1 MPAPGLMPGHT
12 EKSSQSA
19 AGRGLYWTDEARTD
33 CLGLLFNPEYNMGY
47 ALDYFGAE
55 VEQWFE
61 KGWLAAGL
69 RLIEFGGQEF
79 YGDQDEARRNVAAF
93 LRRREVP
100 QERIAA
106 ALGSGGK
113 VSVAAVYQALG
124 VNHSSID
131 ADEKYDAIFFDLN
144 SFAPPM
150 EWRSAFDFVNNE
162 GTIEHLI
169 NPING
174 FQVAHELLKV
184 GGVARHSIPLTGFR
198 DHGLIYPTVKF
209 YAQMLGYNRYELL
222 RSDIFVKQSKMDLGD
237 PRFRWLTEDGKPLA
251 NGIELTDAWLCLIYR
266 KTRAAEFRVPFD
278 HLNVTDTET
287 LGERLS
293 GTFSAYS
300 RMRLTASQKRDPIG
314 DAFERRIEL
323 VRRGDNVAFV
333 AALLAIALNGAA
345 LVYTLEAPG
354 SHSRIAFAIGLILA
368 FVPAAVLTRF
378 SPQTGRKALAARLAM
393 RLLWFGSAAAFI
405 YGCFSG

>member
-1 MPAPGLMPGHT
+1 
-12 EKSSQSA
+12 
-19 AGRGLYWTDEARTD
+19 
-33 CLGLLFNPEYNMGY
+33 MGY
-47 ALDYFGAE
+47 APDYFGTE
-55 VEQWFE
+55 VEQWFQ

-79 YGDQDEARRNVAAF
+79 YGDQDEARRNAGAF
-93 LRRREVP
+93 LRWRNVP
-100 QERIAA
+100 QDRITA

-113 VSVAAVYQALG
+113 VSVAAVYQAVG
-124 VNHSSID
+124 VNYSSID
-131 ADEKYDAIFFDLN
+131 VDEKYGAIFFDLN

-150 EWRSAFDFVNNE
+150 QWRSAFDFVNNE

-174 FQVAHELLKV
+174 FQVAHELLKL

-198 DHGLIYPTVKF
+198 DHGLIYPTLKF
-209 YAQMLGYNRYELL
+209 YAQMLGYNRYEPL
-222 RSDIFVKQSKMDLGD
+222 RSDVFVKQSELDRGD
-237 PRFRWLTEDGKPLA
+237 PPFRWLTEQGEPLA
-251 NGIELTDAWLCLIYR
+251 NGTKLTDAWLCLIYR
-266 KTRAAEFRVPFD
+266 KTSAAEFRVPFD
-278 HLNVTDTET
+278 HLDVADAET

-300 RMRLTASQKRDPIG
+300 GMRLTASQRRDPIG
-314 DAFERRIEL
+314 DAFERWIEL

-345 LVYTLEAPG
+345 LVHSLGTPA

-368 FVPAAVLTRF
+368 FLPLAVLTRL
-378 SPQTGRKALAARLAM
+378 SLQTGRKALVARLAM
-393 RLLWFGSAAAFI
+393 RLLWCGSAAAFI